1 MSTSHYISMT
11 DRPAT
16 TSSAAQDPFYAV
28 KDKVV
33 NVTRSLRIDYDGWKD
48 LLFSVDT
55 STNIDF
61 RKKHNAVRNAAKQ
74 LKSDLNDLK
83 ATIAIVEANRAKFS
97 DIDDDEL
104 VRRKNF
110 VADTKNTLED
120 ILATLNSEKTKK
132 KLADDKA
139 KVAAPPPRMTLEQK
153 QREDDERSYIDNRA
167 HQQQQIV
174 NEQDAVLEDMG
185 TIMNRL
191 KAMGDTM
198 DTELD
203 TQNAALGDFNDEI
216 TETQG
221 TMDQVIGKIE
231 KLLATSDHGKL
242 CCMFILF
249 VIVVILFFILIYG

>member
-1 MSTSHYISMT
+1 LLLLLLLLLLLVMMLRGACDVCETGQG
-11 DRPAT
+11 DVGENLRL
-16 TSSAAQDPFYAV
+16 
-28 KDKVV
+28 V
-33 NVTRSLRIDYDGWKD
+33 NGEGKSPLEEENSRVTPLRW
-48 LLFSVDT
+48 
-55 STNIDF
+55 
-61 RKKHNAVRNAAKQ
+61 A
-74 LKSDLNDLK
+74 
-83 ATIAIVEANRAKFS
+83 
-97 DIDDDEL
+97 
-104 VRRKNF
+104 
-110 VADTKNTLED
+110 
-120 ILATLNSEKTKK
+120 
-132 KLADDKA
+132 
-139 KVAAPPPRMTLEQK
+139 EQK